1 MWVFNWVRKF
11 LYRIFCVVALLVSVY
26 LIVDF
31 LVSGTFD
38 YRIFIMF
45 VLLIVVEIWGL
56 IDWRRNYLLMKQ
68 KESELKL
75 YQHYI
80 RPLEELVKEIR
91 AKQHEFDNH
100 INAILNMH
108 LTVEDYEELVA
119 RQSEYITEVIK
130 DDGSRRYLPL
140 LRISDKVLAGF
151 LYSKIVR
158 APSYIRTDVEVKSLE
173 IISGISEHHLIEIVG
188 TLVDNA
194 YEACTEERNRV
205 FMELDSED
213 DRLIFV
219 VKNQIQN
226 TRMAEIH
233 RFFEKGY
240 STKKDADGHGLGLYN
255 AKMLVGRYRG
265 EITVSIEKM
274 ENQGYISIKV
284 IV

>member
-1 MWVFNWVRKF
+1 MVSWARKF
-11 LYRIFCVVALLVSVY
+11 LYRIFCVIAMLVSVY

-38 YRIFIMF
+38 YRIFTMF
-45 VLLIVVEIWGL
+45 LLLVVVEIWGL
-56 IDWRRNYLLMKQ
+56 IDWRKNYILMQQ
-68 KESELKL
+68 KENELKL

-80 RPLEELVKEIR
+80 QPLEELVKEIR
-91 AKQHEFDNH
+91 ARQHEFDNH

-108 LTVEDYEELVA
+108 LTVENYDELVA
-119 RQSEYITEVIK
+119 QQSAYITEIVK
-130 DDGSRRYLPL
+130 EDDSRKYVPL

-158 APSYIRTDVEVKSLE
+158 APSFVKTEVSIKNLE

-194 YEACTEERNRV
+194 YEACTEKRNQV
-205 FMELDSED
+205 IMELDSEN
-213 DRLIFV
+213 DRLVFV
-219 VKNQIQN
+219 IKNQVEAI
-226 TRMAEIH
+226 RMDMLQ

-240 STKKDADGHGLGLYN
+240 STRNDTGRRGFGLYN
-255 AKMLVGRYRG
+255 AKVLIKRYHG
-265 EITVSIEKM
+265 DIVVSLDKEKEQNYLCM
-274 ENQGYISIKV
+274 KV

>member
-1 MWVFNWVRKF
+1 MVNWVRKF
-11 LYRIFCVVALLVSVY
+11 LYRIFCVAAMLASVY

-38 YRIFIMF
+38 YRIFTMF
-45 VLLIVVEIWGL
+45 LLLTVVEIWGV
-56 IDWRRNYLLMKQ
+56 IDWRRNYILMQQ

-80 RPLEELVKEIR
+80 KPLEELVKEIR
-91 AKQHEFDNH
+91 ARQHEFDNH

-108 LTVEDYEELVA
+108 LTIGNYEELVA
-119 RQSEYITEVIK
+119 RQSEYITEVMK
-130 DDGSRRYLPL
+130 DDESRGYLPL

-158 APSYIRTDVEVKSLE
+158 APSFVKTEIEVKSLA

-194 YEACTEERNRV
+194 YEACTPALNQV
-205 FMELDSED
+205 FMELNSKED
-213 DRLIFV
+213 RMVFV
-219 VKNQIQN
+219 IKNQVEDV
-226 TRMAEIH
+226 RMGELH
-233 RFFEKGY
+233 QFFSKGY
-240 STKKDADGHGLGLYN
+240 STKGNTGERGFGLYN

-265 EITVSIEKM
+265 EIAASVDKIGESS
-274 ENQGYISIKV
+274 YVCIKV
-284 IV
+284 VV

>member
-1 MWVFNWVRKF
+1 MVSWAKRF
-11 LYRIFCVVALLVSVY
+11 LYRIFCVIAMLVSVY

-38 YRIFIMF
+38 YRIFTMF
-45 VLLIVVEIWGL
+45 LLLVVVEIWGI
-56 IDWRRNYLLMKQ
+56 IDWRKNYILMQQ

-80 RPLEELVKEIR
+80 KPLEELVKEIR

-108 LTVEDYEELVA
+108 LTVGNYEELVA
-119 RQSEYITEVIK
+119 RQSDYIMEIVK
-130 DDGSRRYLPL
+130 DDESRRYLPL

-158 APSYIRTDVEVKSLE
+158 APSYVKTEVEVKSLE

-188 TLVDNA
+188 TLVDNS
-194 YEACTEERNRV
+194 YEACTEEMNQV
-205 FMELDSED
+205 IMEMDSEN
-213 DRLIFV
+213 DRLVFV
-219 VKNQIQN
+219 IKNQVEDVK
-226 TRMAEIH
+226 MEELH

-240 STKKDADGHGLGLYN
+240 STKGEAGKRGLGLYN
-255 AKMLVGRYRG
+255 AKMLVSRYHG
-265 EITVSIEKM
+265 EIVASVDKQGEK
-274 ENQGYISIKV
+274 NFVCIKV
-284 IV
+284 VV

>member
-1 MWVFNWVRKF
+1 MVSWVRRF
-11 LYRIFCVVALLVSVY
+11 LYRIFCVIALLVSVY

-38 YRIFIMF
+38 YRIFTMF
-45 VLLIVVEIWGL
+45 HLLVVVEIWGI
-56 IDWRRNYLLMKQ
+56 IDWRKNYLMMRQ

-100 INAILNMH
+100 VNAILNMH
-108 LTVEDYEELVA
+108 LTVGDYDELVA
-119 RQSEYITEVIK
+119 RQSAYITEVLR
-130 DDGSRRYLPL
+130 DDDSRRYLPL

-158 APSYIRTDVEVKSLE
+158 APSYVKTEVNVKSLE

-194 YEACTEERNRV
+194 YEACTEELNQIS
-205 FMELDSED
+205 MELDSEN
-213 DRLIFV
+213 DRLVFLIR
-219 VKNQIQN
+219 NQVCG
-226 TRMAEIH
+226 MKMEDVS

-240 STKKDADGHGLGLYN
+240 STKQDADRHGLGLYN
-255 AKMLVGRYRG
+255 AKLLVGRYHG
-265 EITVSIEKM
+265 DITVSLDKAD
-274 ENQGYISIKV
+274 GKDTISMKV
-284 IV
+284 VV

>member
-1 MWVFNWVRKF
+1 MANWAKKF
-11 LYRIFCVVALLVSVY
+11 LYRIFCVLAMLVSVY

-38 YRIFIMF
+38 YRIFTMF
-45 VLLIVVEIWGL
+45 VLLTVVEIWGI
-56 IDWRRNYLLMKQ
+56 IDWRRNYLLIQQ

-100 INAILNMH
+100 VNAILNMH
-108 LTVEDYEELVA
+108 LTVSDYEELVA
-119 RQSEYITEVIK
+119 RQSAYITEVIR
-130 DDGSRRYLPL
+130 DDGSRKYLPL

-151 LYSKIVR
+151 LYSKVVR
-158 APSYIRTDVEVKSLE
+158 APSYIKTEVEVKSLE

-194 YEACTEERNRV
+194 YEACTEELNRV

-213 DRLIFV
+213 DRMVFLI
-219 VKNQIQN
+219 KNRVQHMKL
-226 TRMAEIH
+226 RSIH

-240 STKKDADGHGLGLYN
+240 STKKDADRHGLGLYN
-255 AKMLVGRYRG
+255 AKMLIGRYRG
-265 EITVSIEKM
+265 DIVVSMEKV
-274 ENQGYISIKV
+274 EGVDYICMKV
-284 IV
+284 VV

>member
-1 MWVFNWVRKF
+1 MANWARKF
-11 LYRIFCVVALLVSVY
+11 LYRIFCVLAMLVSVY

-38 YRIFIMF
+38 YRIFTMF
-45 VLLIVVEIWGL
+45 LLLTVVEIWGI
-56 IDWRRNYLLMKQ
+56 IDWRRNYLLMQQ

-75 YQHYI
+75 YKHYI

-100 INAILNMH
+100 VNAILNMH
-108 LTVEDYEELVA
+108 LTVNDYEELVA
-119 RQSEYITEVIK
+119 RQSAYITEVIR
-130 DDGSRRYLPL
+130 DDDSRRYLPL

-158 APSYIRTDVEVKSLE
+158 APSFIKTEVEVKSLE

-194 YEACTEERNRV
+194 YEACTKEMNRV
-205 FMELDSED
+205 VMELDSEN
-213 DRLIFV
+213 DRLVFLI
-219 VKNQIQN
+219 KNQLQGMKLKN
-226 TRMAEIH
+226 IH

-240 STKKDADGHGLGLYN
+240 STKTDSDRHGLGLYN
-255 AKMLVGRYRG
+255 AKMLIGRYHG
-265 EITVSIEKM
+265 EIVVSMEKM
-274 ENQGYISIKV
+274 NGADFICMKV
-284 IV
+284 VV

>member
-1 MWVFNWVRKF
+1 MGNWAKKF
-11 LYRIFCVVALLVSVY
+11 LYRIFCVLAMLVSVY

-38 YRIFIMF
+38 FRIFIMF
-45 VLLIVVEIWGL
+45 LLLTVVEIWGI
-56 IDWRRNYLLMKQ
+56 IDWRKNDILMQQ

-100 INAILNMH
+100 VNAILNMH
-108 LTVEDYEELVA
+108 LTVSDYEELVA
-119 RQSEYITEVIK
+119 RQSAYIAEVIR
-130 DDGSRRYLPL
+130 DDDSRKYLPL

-158 APSYIRTDVEVKSLE
+158 APSYVKTDVDVKSLE

-194 YEACTEERNRV
+194 YEACTKERNRV

-213 DRLIFV
+213 DRLVFQIR
-219 VKNQIQN
+219 NQVQGMKLENIQK
-226 TRMAEIH
+226 
-233 RFFEKGY
+233 FFQKGY
-240 STKKDADGHGLGLYN
+240 STKKDAERHGLGLYN
-255 AKMLVGRYRG
+255 AKTLIERYRG
-265 EITVSIEKM
+265 DIVVGMEKAEGM
-274 ENQGYISIKV
+274 DYICMKV
-284 IV
+284 VI

>member
-1 MWVFNWVRKF
+1 MANWAKKF
-11 LYRIFCVVALLVSVY
+11 LYRIFCVLAMLVSVY

-31 LVSGTFD
+31 LVSGSFD
-38 YRIFIMF
+38 YRIFTMF
-45 VLLIVVEIWGL
+45 LLLTVVEIWGI
-56 IDWRRNYLLMKQ
+56 IDWRRNYLLIQQ

-100 INAILNMH
+100 VNAILNMH
-108 LTVEDYEELVA
+108 LTVSDYEELVA
-119 RQSEYITEVIK
+119 RQSAYITEVIR
-130 DDGSRRYLPL
+130 DDGSRKYLPL

-158 APSYIRTDVEVKSLE
+158 APSYVKTEIEVKSLE

-194 YEACTEERNRV
+194 YEACTEEMNRV
-205 FMELDSED
+205 LMELDSEN
-213 DRLIFV
+213 DRLVFLI
-219 VKNQIQN
+219 KNQVQGIKLKN
-226 TRMAEIH
+226 IH

-240 STKKDADGHGLGLYN
+240 STKKDADRHGLGLYH
-255 AKMLVGRYRG
+255 AKMLIGRYHG
-265 EITVSIEKM
+265 DIVVGMEKVDGADFICM
-274 ENQGYISIKV
+274 KV
-284 IV
+284 VV

>member
-1 MWVFNWVRKF
+1 MVNWVRKF
-11 LYRIFCVVALLVSVY
+11 LYRIFCVIAMVVSVY

-31 LVSGTFD
+31 QVSGTFD
-38 YRIFIMF
+38 FRIFTM
-45 VLLIVVEIWGL
+45 LLLVVVEIWGI
-56 IDWRRNYLLMKQ
+56 IDWRKNYILIQQ

-108 LTVEDYEELVA
+108 LTVGNYEELVA

-130 DDGSRRYLPL
+130 DDESRQCLPL

-158 APSYIRTDVEVKSLE
+158 APSYVKTEVNVKSLE

-194 YEACTEERNRV
+194 YEACTEELNQV
-205 FMELDSED
+205 FMELDSEH
-213 DRLIFV
+213 DRLVFLIRNQVKDMKMEELQQFFV
-219 VKNQIQN
+219 
-226 TRMAEIH
+226 
-233 RFFEKGY
+233 KGY
-240 STKKDADGHGLGLYN
+240 STKGNDGERGLGLYN
-255 AKMLVGRYRG
+255 AKTLVGRYRG
-265 EITVSIEKM
+265 EIIAGIDKADGQNFVC
-274 ENQGYISIKV
+274 IKV
-284 IV
+284 VV

>member
-1 MWVFNWVRKF
+1 MANWARKF
-11 LYRIFCVVALLVSVY
+11 LYRIFCVLAMLVSVY

-38 YRIFIMF
+38 YRIFTMF
-45 VLLIVVEIWGL
+45 LLLTVVEIWGI
-56 IDWRRNYLLMKQ
+56 IDWRRNYLLMQQ

-100 INAILNMH
+100 VNAILNMH
-108 LTVEDYEELVA
+108 LTVSDYEELVA
-119 RQSEYITEVIK
+119 RQSAYITEVIR
-130 DDGSRRYLPL
+130 DDESRRYLPL

-158 APSYIRTDVEVKSLE
+158 APSYVKTEVEVKNLE

-194 YEACTEERNRV
+194 YEACTEGMNRV
-205 FMELDSED
+205 VMELDSED
-213 DRLIFV
+213 DKLVFLI
-219 VKNQIQN
+219 KNQVYDLKLRN
-226 TRMAEIH
+226 IH

-240 STKKDADGHGLGLYN
+240 STKKDSDRHGLGLYN
-255 AKMLVGRYRG
+255 AKMLIERYHG
-265 EITVSIEKM
+265 EIVVSMEKVEDADFICM
-274 ENQGYISIKV
+274 KV
-284 IV
+284 VV